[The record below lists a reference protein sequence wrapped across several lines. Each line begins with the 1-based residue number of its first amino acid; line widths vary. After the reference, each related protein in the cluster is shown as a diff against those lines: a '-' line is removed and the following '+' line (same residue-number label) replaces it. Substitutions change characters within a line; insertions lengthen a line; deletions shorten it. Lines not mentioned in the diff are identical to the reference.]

1 MLRENL
7 INIYETSFRE
17 NYALPA
23 LTDYFKQENFTYLEM
38 GAEIAKLHLLFDEAG
53 IRQGDRIA
61 LIGRNNPRWC
71 ITYIATITY
80 GAVIV
85 PILQDFHA
93 NDVIHIIN
101 HSESRL
107 LFLGDTFW
115 DAIEADQIRK
125 VEAVFSLTDL
135 NAIYERRDPKK
146 LTDFQKNRENHF
158 RKAYPKGFGPE
169 HIRFHKIPNDR
180 MILLNYTSG
189 TTGYSKGVMLSVNN
203 LTGNVLFARGAIN
216 TQTGTN
222 YFQRGGRTLSFLP
235 LAHAYGCAFDFLAPL
250 AVGGHITLLG
260 KIPTPKIL
268 IEAMQVVRPTIIC
281 CVPLILEK
289 VYRKQVLPLLEK
301 GPMSIAMKIPLLNT
315 ALRSVIRK
323 KMMESFGGEVNIFIV
338 GGAPMNMETEAFLM
352 SIKFPIT
359 IGYGMTECAPLISFT
374 PDNEFKPGSCGRYLK
389 ELLEVKIDSADPEH
403 TAGEILVRGEHVMK
417 GYYKNDKDTQK
428 VLDADGWLHSGDMG
442 TMDPDGTLYIRGRSK
457 TMILSGNG
465 QNIYP
470 EEIEDKLN
478 NMYLVLESLVID
490 TGNGRL
496 RAMVVPDYEQ
506 AEAEGVDKNDLPE
519 IMQNNLKELN
529 TQLAAYERVAEIV
542 LYPTEFEKTPK
553 RSIKRY
559 LYSPSLL
566 SK

>member
-189 TTGYSKGVMLSVNN
+189 TTGYSK
-203 LTGNVLFARGAIN
+203 A
-216 TQTGTN
+216 
-222 YFQRGGRTLSFLP
+222 
-235 LAHAYGCAFDFLAPL
+235 
-250 AVGGHITLLG
+250 
-260 KIPTPKIL
+260 
-268 IEAMQVVRPTIIC
+268 
-281 CVPLILEK
+281 
-289 VYRKQVLPLLEK
+289 
-301 GPMSIAMKIPLLNT
+301 
-315 ALRSVIRK
+315 
-323 KMMESFGGEVNIFIV
+323 
-338 GGAPMNMETEAFLM
+338 
-352 SIKFPIT
+352 
-359 IGYGMTECAPLISFT
+359 
-374 PDNEFKPGSCGRYLK
+374 SC
-389 ELLEVKIDSADPEH
+389 S
-403 TAGEILVRGEHVMK
+403 
-417 GYYKNDKDTQK
+417 
-428 VLDADGWLHSGDMG
+428 
-442 TMDPDGTLYIRGRSK
+442 
-457 TMILSGNG
+457 
-465 QNIYP
+465 
-470 EEIEDKLN
+470 
-478 NMYLVLESLVID
+478 
-490 TGNGRL
+490 
-496 RAMVVPDYEQ
+496 
-506 AEAEGVDKNDLPE
+506 
-519 IMQNNLKELN
+519 
-529 TQLAAYERVAEIV
+529 
-542 LYPTEFEKTPK
+542 
-553 RSIKRY
+553 RSIT
-559 LYSPSLL
+559 
-566 SK
+566 